1 MTRYFFHVFNSR
13 AVFDY
18 VGEELSSNLAA
29 RLQAIGLATSTMSG
43 WDANWKGEEWTMIV
57 TDLDG
62 TVILTLKF
70 SGNFGTTH

>member
-1 MTRYFFHVFNSR
+1 
-13 AVFDY
+13 
-18 VGEELSSNLAA
+18 
-29 RLQAIGLATSTMSG
+29 MSG